1 MARTPESLVRHELV
15 GLSVRVTAA
24 DNDDLVGLTGEVVAE
39 TTQMLGIE
47 TDSGRPA
54 DRPQASGADGDRV
67 SHVPKDGTTFTFV
80 LPSGEEVDVEGRRLV
95 GRPARRTENTGAHT
109 WR

>member
-1 MARTPESLVRHELV
+1 MPVTPASLVRHELV
-15 GLSVRVTAA
+15 GLEVSVTAA
-24 DNDDLVGLTGEVVAE
+24 SNPDLLAIDGEVVLE
-39 TTQMLGIE
+39 TTKTVGIQ
-47 TDSGRPA
+47 TD
-54 DRPQASGADGDRV
+54 ASVESAAGDEDGSDRV

>member
-1 MARTPESLVRHELV
+1 MPVTPASLVRHELV
-15 GLSVRVTAA
+15 GLEVSVAA
-24 DNDDLVGLTGEVVAE
+24 ASNPDLLEIEGEVVLE
-39 TTQMLGIE
+39 TTKTVGIAR
-47 TDSGRPA
+47 TDA
-54 DRPQASGADGDRV
+54 GAESAVDDEDGSDRV
-67 SHVPKDGTTFTFV
+67 SHVPKEGTTFTFT